1 MSGNLGLKQNG
12 SVRFNWKSF
21 EKKSVHLLRRITHF
35 SRLDQSDRNR
45 PFHLTPFSIPV
56 ARCSVVSMSKMP
68 GGKHLSLQLLWIV
81 NRRSIGVT
89 CTSMC
94 SYNRF
99 VAASKAKCIFWLS
112 TALKDDLFPEPIWSV
127 LFVIRKWCLNSY
139 GKYLGMVCS
148 K

>member
-56 ARCSVVSMSKMP
+56 ARCSVVSMSKMEENTYHCSFY
-68 GGKHLSLQLLWIV
+68 GLLL

-112 TALKDDLFPEPIWSV
+112 TALKGDLFPEPIWSV